1 MKCQTLADDA
11 IIQFIIIIF
20 GWVFNLS
27 YLYKKQAQ
35 SKVFKSVLDFDY
47 FLKYFLY
54 CNIFEIY

>member
-35 SKVFKSVLDFDY
+35 
-47 FLKYFLY
+47 LKQ
-54 CNIFEIY
+54 